1 MVYVCLSLNKIKN
14 FNSKM
19 RHQVLLNIKARFFQS
34 FSAIFARQFKQQQAK
49 PMNFRKLILLFSIS
63 SVLLYGLKYVK
74 EGTLIHPYIW
84 NMQLFFFCTF
94 LIAMRIN
101 QIGLSRPAKQFH
113 IFYFTS
119 MIIRF
124 FLALLFMFFVI
135 LHTKNQIVVFICDFM
150 VMYLLYTWFEIYF
163 LIHNLRA
170 DLKKSNASD

>member
-1 MVYVCLSLNKIKN
+1 
-14 FNSKM
+14 
-19 RHQVLLNIKARFFQS
+19 
-34 FSAIFARQFKQQQAK
+34 
-49 PMNFRKLILLFSIS
+49 MNFRKLILLFSIS
-63 SVLLYGLKYVK
+63 SALIYGLQFVK
-74 EGTLIHPYIW
+74 SPVLIHPYIW
-84 NMQLFFFCTF
+84 KTQLFFFCTF
-94 LIAMRIN
+94 LIGMRIN
-101 QIGLSRPAKQFH
+101 RIGLSRPAKQFH

-135 LHTKNQIVVFICDFM
+135 LSTKNQIVVFICDFM